1 LYIAQDRRGRKGE
14 RRDDDGDASPANPAQ
29 LLQEKVMMVCFNV
42 GVAKALDARMETAA
56 VPDRFRR
63 SALSAI
69 SHEVW
74 QRGDYELTH

>member
-1 LYIAQDRRGRKGE
+1 M
-14 RRDDDGDASPANPAQ
+14 
-29 LLQEKVMMVCFNV
+29 QEKVMMVCFNV